1 MGRGVVLVGLSLLAA
16 CATTG
21 MRGRIVDCQTHSPV
35 EGADVQLSSP
45 STGTSWEAVQT
56 ATDGTFAFDVT
67 GPAKTAPL
75 TVTAVKHGYQSAQKS
90 FPSVPGAAPDV
101 CMAPTLR

>member
-1 MGRGVVLVGLSLLAA
+1 MGRYVVLLGLSLSSA

-21 MRGRIVDCQTHSPV
+21 MRGRIVDCQTQSPV
-35 EGADVQLSSP
+35 EGADVQLASR

-56 ATDGTFAFDVT
+56 AADGTYAFDVT

-75 TVTAVKHGYQSAQKS
+75 TVTAVKHGYQSAQKT
-90 FPSVPGAAPDV
+90 FPSVPATTPDV
-101 CMAPTLR
+101 CIAPTLR